1 MTDRLS
7 SMKFYTKNIGA
18 HKTPKNHKKKQKN
31 HKKRGNGKE
40 QTNGVNTMVIM
51 EMEKMII
58 T

>member
-18 HKTPKNHKKKQKN
+18 HKTPKNKKKTEESQ
-31 HKKRGNGKE
+31 KRGNGKE

>member
-1 MTDRLS
+1 
-7 SMKFYTKNIGA
+7 MKFYTKNIGA
-18 HKTPKNHKKKQKN
+18 HKTSKNHKKKQKN